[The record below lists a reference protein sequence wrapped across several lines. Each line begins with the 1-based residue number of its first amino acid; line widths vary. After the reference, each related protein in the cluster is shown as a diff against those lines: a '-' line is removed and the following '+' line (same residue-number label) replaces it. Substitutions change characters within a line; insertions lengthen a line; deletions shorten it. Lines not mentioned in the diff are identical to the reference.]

1 MTITKC
7 HFSIFCEPA
16 IRICNCCFELVWRKK
31 SAVKEE
37 EEKKKYQKLTDD

>member
-31 SAVKEE
+31 KCSEGGGR
-37 EEKKKYQKLTDD
+37 EKNYQKLTDD